1 MLTTPIDVLAEF
13 PVRKNKIQ
21 KMKFCN
27 EVQRYAQNMGYPVV
41 IESSSRNCRN
51 IIVGDPQT
59 AKYVVTAHYDTP
71 PRMFLPNFI
80 TPCNPVIYFLYQ
92 TVVVLLLLGISLG
105 LAFGAGTIFQMPQLR
120 FPVWY
125 FSYLGMLMLM
135 LFGPPN
141 PSNANDNTSGIVT
154 LLEIAKSMPQSAR
167 NKVCFVLFDMEERGL
182 VGSRAYQKK
191 HKNETSGQI
200 ILNLDCVGDGDE
212 IMLFPTKKMQSRKNV
227 LLQLERISGRFGK
240 KSIKLH
246 RKGVAICPSDHKNFP
261 YAVGIMA
268 FNRKK
273 FIGLYCDRIHT
284 KRDTVLDQTN
294 VNIIRAAL
302 VTLICQ

>member
-1 MLTTPIDVLAEF
+1 
-13 PVRKNKIQ
+13 
-21 KMKFCN
+21 MKFCN

-120 FPVWY
+120 FPGWY

>member
-1 MLTTPIDVLAEF
+1 MLTTPMDVLTEF
-13 PVRKNKIQ
+13 PVRKSKIQ
-21 KMKFCN
+21 KLKFCN
-27 EVQRYAQNMGYPVV
+27 EIQRYMQNMGYSVT
-41 IESSSRNCRN
+41 IESGSRNCRN
-51 IIVGDPQT
+51 IIIGDQQT
-59 AKYVVTAHYDTP
+59 AQYVVTAHYDTP

-80 TPCNPVIYFLYQ
+80 TPCNPVIYFAYQ
-92 TVVVLLLLGISLG
+92 TFVVLILLGISLG
-105 LAFGAGTIFQMPQLR
+105 LAFGVGALFQMPQLR

-125 FSYLGMLMLM
+125 FSYLGMLMLL
-135 LFGPPN
+135 LFGPANPN
-141 PSNANDNTSGIVT
+141 NANDNTSGIVT
-154 LLEIAKSMPQSAR
+154 LLEIAKSMPQAAR
-167 NKVCFVLFDMEERGL
+167 NKTCFILFDLEEKGL

-191 HKNETSGQI
+191 HKSETNRQI

-212 IMLFPTKKMQSRKNV
+212 IMLFPTKKMRIRKRD
-227 LLQLERISGRFGK
+227 LSQLERICGRFGK

-261 YAVGIMA
+261 YAVGVMA

-273 FIGLYCDRIHT
+273 HIGLYCDRIHT

>member
-71 PRMFLPNFI
+71 PRMFMPNFI

-167 NKVCFVLFDMEERGL
+167 NKVCFVLFDMEEKGL

>member
-105 LAFGAGTIFQMPQLR
+105 LAFGVGTIFQMPQLR

-167 NKVCFVLFDMEERGL
+167 NKVCFVLFDLEEKGL

-268 FNRKK
+268 FNREK

>member
-141 PSNANDNTSGIVT
+141 PSNANDNTSGIVA

-167 NKVCFVLFDMEERGL
+167 NKVCFVLFDLEEKGL

-227 LLQLERISGRFGK
+227 LLELERISGRFGK